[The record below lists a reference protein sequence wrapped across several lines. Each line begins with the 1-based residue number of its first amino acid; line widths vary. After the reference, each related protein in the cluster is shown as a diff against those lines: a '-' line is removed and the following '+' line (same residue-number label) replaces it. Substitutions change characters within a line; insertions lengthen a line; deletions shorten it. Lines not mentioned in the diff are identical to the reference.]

1 MRTRDNIYNFSHD
14 DILLICSNVNQTVSH
29 LIKEFKTLNM
39 QEKAEVMV
47 LFENTYVG
55 QILKKEINKKN
66 KKKKIEEE
74 TERGN

>member
-1 MRTRDNIYNFSHD
+1 MRMQNNIYEFNYD
-14 DILLICSNVNQTVSH
+14 DILLLCGNVNQTVSH

-55 QILKKEINKKN
+55 QILKIGDKN
-66 KKKKIEEE
+66 E
-74 TERGN
+74 

>member
-1 MRTRDNIYNFSHD
+1 MKMRDNIYNFSHD

-29 LIKEFKTLNM
+29 LIREFKTLNM

-66 KKKKIEEE
+66 KKEV
-74 TERGN
+74 

>member
-1 MRTRDNIYNFSHD
+1 MRIQNNIYKFNYD
-14 DILLICSNVNQTVSH
+14 DILLLCGNVNQTVSH

-55 QILKKEINKKN
+55 QILKIGDKN
-66 KKKKIEEE
+66 E
-74 TERGN
+74 